1 MKKTAAKDQHG
12 LFQHFQSG
20 VTDYNTRES
29 YLAQRGGA
37 SQDPKS
43 LYGLGPEH
51 PESYQPEKVK
61 PGGLSTR
68 YVPGRPGI
76 QAMRVSTGV
85 FQDPQTK
92 EVFDYNEGFT
102 TSDGRTFN
110 GGGVDLQT
118 DLATLANR
126 LDSLGLVKEA
136 SLLDSVLFKL
146 ADSSA
151 NPCEELAMTI
161 LAGVPWATPHREG
174 YGSQAQDLVALLG
187 ETCGTEGCSK
197 INEYIT
203 SLSNTMEE
211 DMSHSDSTD
220 DDPGYDPRMSEMSG
234 DILQAALSSS
244 GSKY

>member
-12 LFQHFQSG
+12 IFQHFQSG
-20 VTDYNTRES
+20 VTDYNTREG
-29 YLAQRGGA
+29 YLAQRGGK

-51 PESYQPEKVK
+51 PESYKPEKVK

-146 ADSSA
+146 ADSSSGS
-151 NPCEELAMTI
+151 CEELAMTI
-161 LAGVPWATPHREG
+161 LSGVPWAKPHIE
-174 YGSQAQDLVALLG
+174 SQVSGLVALL
-187 ETCGTEGCSK
+187 ERVCGQERCAE

-203 SLSNTMEE
+203 NDIPNTMQE
-211 DMSHSDSTD
+211 DMGYNDSAD
-220 DDPGYDPRMSEMSG
+220 DSPEYDPQRSE

-244 GSKY
+244 GTSSKY